1 MPDLAAIQQQFR
13 DWLLDHDAAAR
24 APAPAFRRD
33 GDDPPV
39 QAGFAV
45 YRNNVH
51 HSLTKALRETFPAV
65 EALAGPEFFNYLSH
79 EYIAAH
85 PPVEPRLRE
94 FARRLPEFV
103 SGFPPCKEHPYFA
116 DVARLELAWLDAYH
130 AAEASP
136 LSPEA
141 LAGIDPERVA
151 ALRLRPHPSLELLQS
166 AYPVDEIWRRVKAGA
181 ALGDVDM
188 GAGRRLAIARPG
200 AEVAVEPLGIGEFE
214 LLGAIAEGAPL
225 GAAHERAIAAA
236 PDFDLAAALANSLN
250 HGFVVAF
257 DFAETS

>member
-1 MPDLAAIQQQFR
+1 MPDLASIQQQFR

-24 APAPAFRRD
+24 APAPAIC
-33 GDDPPV
+33 GDAVDPRAR
-39 QAGFAV
+39 AGFAV

-85 PPVEPRLRE
+85 PPAEPRLRE
-94 FARRLPEFV
+94 FARRLPGFLSE
-103 SGFPPCKEHPYFA
+103 FPPCREYTYFA

-130 AAEASP
+130 AAEATP
-136 LSPEA
+136 LAPEA
-141 LAGIDPERVA
+141 LAEIDPERVA
-151 ALRLRPHPSLELLQS
+151 ALRLRLHPSLGLLRS
-166 AYPVDEIWRRVKAGA
+166 AFPIDDIWRRVKAGA

-200 AEVAVEPLGIGEFE
+200 AEVTVEPLGLGEFAF
-214 LLGAIAEGAPL
+214 LGAVAEGAPL
-225 GAAHERAIAAA
+225 GAAHARAIAAA
-236 PDFDLAAALANSLN
+236 PDFDLAAALAKSLN